1 MLQTF
6 EQETRPLS
14 EHEKAMLPD
23 VADLVETTIQTGR
36 PISSKEI
43 IRRLKDERGWH
54 TSGPRLRKV
63 IHVLRTSGEV
73 PGLIATGGGYLVAT
87 SEAQLIRYEET
98 LKGREDAIRAARLS
112 IAHQRRA
119 LYEKAQQN
127 PEPTIFDELPEE

>member
-1 MLQTF
+1 
-6 EQETRPLS
+6 
-14 EHEKAMLPD
+14 MLPI
-23 VADLVETTIQTGR
+23 VADMVENTIQTGR
-36 PISSKEI
+36 PVSSKEI
-43 IRRLKDERGWH
+43 IRRLKEENNFK

-63 IHVLRTSGEV
+63 IHELRTSGEV

-127 PEPTIFDELPEE
+127 PEPTIFDDLPEE

>member
-1 MLQTF
+1 MQTF

-43 IRRLKDERGWH
+43 IRRLKEEHNWK

-87 SEAQLIRYEET
+87 SEKQLLDYEAT

-119 LYEKAQQN
+119 LYEKAQTN
-127 PEPTIFDELPEE
+127 PEPTIFDALEED

>member
-1 MLQTF
+1 LQTF

-43 IRRLKDERGWH
+43 IRRLKEEHNWK

-87 SEAQLIRYEET
+87 SEKQLLDYEAT

-119 LYEKAQQN
+119 LYEKAQSN
-127 PEPTIFDELPEE
+127 PEPTIFDALEED

>member
-1 MLQTF
+1 MLQSF
-6 EQETRPLS
+6 EEQTHPLS
-14 EHEKAMLPD
+14 DYEKRMSPF

-36 PISSKEI
+36 PISSKETM
-43 IRRLKDERGWH
+43 RRLKEENGFN

-63 IHVLRTSGEV
+63 IHQLRTSGDV

-87 SEAQLIRYEET
+87 SEAQLLRYEET

-119 LYEKAQQN
+119 LYEKAQEN
-127 PEPTIFDELPEE
+127 PEPSIFDDIPEE

>member
-1 MLQTF
+1 MQTF

-23 VADLVETTIQTGR
+23 VADLVETTILTGR

-43 IRRLKDERGWH
+43 IRSLNEEHNWK

-87 SEAQLIRYEET
+87 SEKQLLDYEAT

-119 LYEKAQQN
+119 LYEKAQSN
-127 PEPTIFDELPEE
+127 PEPTIFDALEED

>member
-1 MLQTF
+1 MQTF

-43 IRRLKDERGWH
+43 IRRLKEEHNWK

-73 PGLIATGGGYLVAT
+73 PGLMATGGGYLVAT
-87 SEAQLIRYEET
+87 SEKQLLDYEAT

-119 LYEKAQQN
+119 LYEKAQSN
-127 PEPTIFDELPEE
+127 PEPTIFDALEED

>member
-1 MLQTF
+1 MQTF

-43 IRRLKDERGWH
+43 IRRLKEEHNWK

-87 SEAQLIRYEET
+87 SEKQLLDYEAT

-119 LYEKAQQN
+119 LYEKAQSN
-127 PEPTIFDELPEE
+127 PEPTIFDALEED

>member
-1 MLQTF
+1 MQTF
-6 EQETRPLS
+6 EEQTHPLT
-14 EHEKAMLPD
+14 EHEKRMLPD

-43 IRRLKDERGWH
+43 IKRLKDEHNWQ

-63 IHVLRTSGEV
+63 IHALRTSGEV

-87 SEAQLIRYEET
+87 SEAQLLRYEET
-98 LKGREDAIRAARLS
+98 LKSREDAIRAARLS

-119 LYEKAQQN
+119 LYEKAQTN
-127 PEPTIFDELPEE
+127 PEPTIFDALEEE

>member
-43 IRRLKDERGWH
+43 IRRLKEEHNWK

-87 SEAQLIRYEET
+87 SEKQLLDYEAT

-119 LYEKAQQN
+119 LYEKAQTN
-127 PEPTIFDELPEE
+127 PEPTIFDAMEED

>member
-43 IRRLKDERGWH
+43 IRRLKEEHNWK

-87 SEAQLIRYEET
+87 SEKQLLDYEAT

-119 LYEKAQQN
+119 LYEKAQSN
-127 PEPTIFDELPEE
+127 PEPTIFDALEED